1 MISTMEE
8 IGKSFLK
15 RKDVME
21 FKKEFDKL
29 YSSVD
34 YNNMFFYDFF
44 HSVMSDRN
52 QFESFI
58 VASIFFFKDFP
69 EDALPILEMVKT
81 YCIPLSLKINFILW
95 VLNYYN
101 RDGEILKLIDLP
113 YNNIFEKFNS
123 KCHLDDNELK
133 IVFEKFFSQD
143 DELFDLILK
152 LRDEFHNSNIFKK
165 YIRLSNFENYDLEY
179 YKKAIKSHFYIIKEI
194 IFQAILFDIPLYD
207 ENNVLKFS
215 QSYSAEGNCFD
226 IKLVHASIKDMHI
239 IKIDYMNN
247 KKYALISSS
256 NIKASQKKG
265 IIIRIKGEFIND
277 GFGKYSKNMEFCSE
291 KIDML
296 KEFSLPIG
304 PSLLK

>member
-1 MISTMEE
+1 MISTIEE

-15 RKDVME
+15 QNDVIE

-29 YSSVD
+29 YSSMD
-34 YNNMFFYDFF
+34 YTNMFFYDFF

-69 EDALPILEMVKT
+69 EDALPILNMVKT

-95 VLNYYN
+95 VINNYN
-101 RDGEILKLIDLP
+101 SDGEILKLIDLP
-113 YNNIFEKFNS
+113 YNDIFEKFDS

-152 LRDEFHNSNIFKK
+152 LRVDFHNSTIFKK
-165 YIRLSNFENYDLEY
+165 YVRLSNFENYDLEY

-215 QSYSAEGNCFD
+215 KSYSAEGNCFD

-277 GFGKYSKNMEFCSE
+277 GFGKYSKNMDFCSE

-296 KEFSLPIG
+296 KEFGLPIDS
-304 PSLLK
+304 SLF